1 MRLFISRRRNINRL
15 TTIACALIASAI
27 GLSSTALAQAGSIRG
42 RVVEAG
48 SGRGVSD
55 VQISVDGSDR
65 IAITNAGG
73 NYVFSN
79 VPSGPQTVRV
89 RRLGFAPT
97 SRVVEVPPGTP
108 AIADFTVGQTSISLD
123 EVVVTGV
130 PTATSRRTLGNAI
143 TVLDASGEVAKTATN
158 NVAELLQARAPGVTV
173 LQSSGDPGTSG
184 TVRIRGIGSLT
195 GATSPVVYVD
205 GVRVASNSAGSF
217 NNSWRT
223 PNSSLSVRQ
232 GGHGQDASLLSNINP
247 EDIESIEVIKGP
259 AASTLYGAD
268 AANGVI
274 QIITKRGSAGEQK
287 QQWRARIQTGQ
298 TNWSLD
304 KRPSYTTCTPTL
316 IAAGP
321 AAWPGCQGV
330 APGTVLS
337 YTTLDKPGVLR
348 GGNVGELS
356 LSVTGGGQAY
366 SYFSAVTQ
374 NREQGVIANSDYD
387 IKSARAN
394 FGFTPS
400 ERVNYSVNVSYSQA
414 NTRFPMGG
422 DGGNLLG
429 AAWTFAP
436 GRALATGQEEGFS
449 GIGSSA
455 EGFSVYDNRLRTDR
469 VIVGSTINVNP
480 SSWFHN
486 RLTVGADLSN
496 GLAIRYLAPFSLFST
511 EGQMTQGEPR
521 NSIYTLDYA
530 GTITSRLPLAN
541 SLTSALSFGTQYTNS
556 QYRNT
561 LSQGANFA
569 SASVRD
575 INLAA
580 VHGGWS
586 EFVDVKSLGLFA
598 QEQVG
603 WQDKLFLTG
612 ALRVDNSSVFGDA
625 VKQLYYPKLSA
636 SYIISEEP
644 FFREHGWLD
653 NLKLRAAWGQAG
665 NAPDPFAAV
674 RSYTLVVSV
683 DANGNRVPA
692 LVPLSLGNPN
702 VKPERG
708 NEVEL
713 GFDADAAGGRA
724 GAEFTFYNKTT
735 RDALMLLPN
744 QPSTGFPGGTYQN
757 IGEINNRGI
766 ELMLTAIPIQRS
778 TFRWESRLGFSHNTN
793 KLVKF
798 GYNQGEFLIGVTTYN
813 QRNVEGYPLGGFW
826 VHDPIPDG
834 AGGFTQGPARFLG
847 ASDPTREASFANTF
861 TFLRDFRLY
870 GLIDYKGGFYLTNQT
885 DWSRCVARVCKE
897 VNDPSVSPE
906 MQAMLV
912 ADLSINDALYTQ
924 PADFMK
930 LRDLSLS
937 YDLPQAFMGRFGVQR
952 GALQL
957 AAHNV
962 AILWTKGY
970 KGLDPEVNFSGTN
983 GPTSYWN
990 LSRVDLWSLPNTRR
1004 FTVSLDVAF

>member
-1 MRLFISRRRNINRL
+1 MRFFISRRANINRL
-15 TTIACALIASAI
+15 LTIACALIASVT
-27 GLSSTALAQAGSIRG
+27 GLSSSALAQAGSIRG

-55 VQISVDGSDR
+55 VQVSVDGTQR
-65 IAITNAGG
+65 IAITDAGG
-73 NYVFSN
+73 SFVFSN
-79 VPSGPQTVRV
+79 LLSGPQTVRV

-97 SRVVEVPPGTP
+97 SRVVEVPPGGRAT
-108 AIADFTVGQTSISLD
+108 ADFTLAQTSISLD
-123 EVVVTGV
+123 EIVVTGV
-130 PTATSRRTLGNAI
+130 PSATSRRTLGNAI

-158 NVAELLQARAPGVTV
+158 SVAELLQARAPGVTV
-173 LQSSGDPGTSG
+173 LQSSGDAGTSG

-195 GATSPVVYVD
+195 GASSPVVYVD
-205 GVRVASNSAGSF
+205 GVRIASASAGSF

-259 AASTLYGAD
+259 AAATLYGAD

-274 QIITKRGSAGEQK
+274 QIITKRGRAGEQK
-287 QQWRARIQTGQ
+287 QQWRARVQSGQ
-298 TNWSLD
+298 SNWSLD
-304 KRPSYTTCTPTL
+304 KRPSYSTCTAAR

-321 AAWPGCQGV
+321 SAWPGCQGV

-337 YTTLDKPGVLR
+337 FTTLDKPGVLR
-348 GGNVGELS
+348 GGNVGEVS
-356 LSVTGGGQAY
+356 LSVTGGGQGY

-374 NREQGVIANSDYD
+374 NKEQGVLNNSDYD

-394 FGFTPS
+394 FAFNPT
-400 ERVNYSVNVSYSQA
+400 ERVDYSVNVSYSQS

-429 AAWTFAP
+429 SAWTFVP

-449 GIGSSA
+449 GGGSA
-455 EGFSVYDNRLRTDR
+455 GGFSVYDNRLRTDR
-469 VIVGSTINVNP
+469 VIAGSTINVNP
-480 SSWFHN
+480 TSWFHN

-521 NSIYTLDYA
+521 NSVYTVDYA
-530 GTITSRLPLAN
+530 GTITGKLPMAN

-586 EFVDVKSLGLFA
+586 EFVDIKSLGLFA

-603 WQDKLFLTG
+603 WQDKLFVTG
-612 ALRVDNSSVFGDA
+612 ALRVDNSSVFGDD

-636 SYIISEEP
+636 SYIISDES
-644 FFREHGWLD
+644 FFQGRRWLD
-653 NLKLRAAWGQAG
+653 KLKLRAAWGQAG

-692 LVPLSLGNPN
+692 LVPASLGNPN

-708 NEVEL
+708 NEIEL
-713 GFDADAAGGRA
+713 GFDAEAAGGRA

-735 RDALMLLPN
+735 NDALMLVPN

-757 IGEINNRGI
+757 IGKINNRGV
-766 ELMLTAIPIQRS
+766 ELMLTAIPIQRNGFS
-778 TFRWESRLGFSHNTN
+778 WESRLGFSHNAN

-798 GYNQGEFLIGVTTYN
+798 GYNQSELLIGVTTYN

-826 VHDPIPDG
+826 VHDPVPDG
-834 AGGFTQGPARFLG
+834 AGGFTAGPARFLG
-847 ASDPTREASFANTF
+847 AADPTREASFGNTF

-870 GLIDYKGGFYLTNQT
+870 GLLDYKGGFFLTNQT
-885 DWSRCVARVCKE
+885 DWSRCVAGVCKE
-897 VNDPSVSPE
+897 VNDPSVPAATV
-906 MQAMLV
+906 AMLT
-912 ADLSINDALYTQ
+912 ADLSVNDALYTQ
-924 PADFMK
+924 PADFIK

-937 YDLPQAFMGRFGVQR
+937 YDLPRAFVERFGGQR
-952 GALQL
+952 GALQV

-970 KGLDPEVNFSGTN
+970 EGLDPEVNFSGTN

-990 LSRVDLWSLPNTRR
+990 LSRIDLWSLPNTRR
-1004 FTVSLDVAF
+1004 FTVSLDLAF